1 LQTTEKN
8 EVMKKIIN
16 FPRLLPAVIAGVVM
30 MAVGDSSA
38 SAQATYEYIAPQTSL
53 PEIPPGFSGVGP
65 VVSGSV
71 DFSKIPSN
79 ARKFLQ
85 KHCDGHAVVK
95 CDKTY
100 STGDFSLA
108 LADGIEMEFDAKG
121 NLTEISAPE
130 NYSLAPTLLK
140 AVIPGKL
147 YKLLDHN
154 GFKACVEG
162 VCHDKSGYSLRV
174 ADPVFDQVRYDPSGV
189 LTLIVDK

>member
-1 LQTTEKN
+1 
-8 EVMKKIIN
+8 MKKIIN
-16 FPRLLPAVIAGVVM
+16 FPRLLPAVVAGLVM
-30 MAVGDSSA
+30 MAATAFGA
-38 SAQATYEYIAPQTSL
+38 SAQSAYEYIAPRASL
-53 PEIPPGFSGVGP
+53 PEVPPGFSGVGP
-65 VVSGSV
+65 VVSGSI
-71 DFSKIPSN
+71 DFSKIPSK

-95 CDKTY
+95 CEKEY
-100 STGDFSLA
+100 ASGDFLIA

-121 NLTEISAPE
+121 NLVDISAPE
-130 NYSLAPTLLK
+130 NYSLAPTLLR

-147 YKLLDHN
+147 YNLLDHN
-154 GFKACVEG
+154 GFRSSIEG